1 MEKQKM
7 ASVFGADTGKPVVLK
22 AGKAIVTVNNQTLIA
37 LNVTCQFG
45 RSVEVIP
52 ALSKKRIV
60 SISEPQGNFS
70 ADTIISKASDPTQA
84 FNVSGDDCSPYDMQI
99 KFYGNACDAG
109 GKTVT
114 CKNCFTNSISVSAQ
128 GGRGFIGSGFSATF
142 TALVM

>member
-1 MEKQKM
+1 M

-22 AGKAIVTVNNQTLIA
+22 AGKAIVTVNGTTLIA

-45 RSVEVIP
+45 RSVEIMP

-60 SISEPQGNFS
+60 SISEPQGQFS
-70 ADTIISKASDPTQA
+70 AETIIAKGNDPTKA
-84 FNVSGDDCSPYDMQI
+84 FKLSGDDCSPYDMQI
-99 KFYGNACDAG
+99 RFDGNACDAG

-114 CKNCFTNSISVSAQ
+114 CKNCFTQSVNITAQ

-142 TALVM
+142 TGLDM